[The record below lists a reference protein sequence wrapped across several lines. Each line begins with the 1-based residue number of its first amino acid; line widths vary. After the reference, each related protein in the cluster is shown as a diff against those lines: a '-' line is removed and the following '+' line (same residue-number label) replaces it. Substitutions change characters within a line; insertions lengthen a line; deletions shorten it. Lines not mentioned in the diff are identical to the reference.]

1 MENMTKAL
9 EIAASVLIGVLIL
22 SLLVFGYN
30 QIREQKNKPGVP
42 CKAIDFAKHA
52 WLYFIKSLSGP
63 T

>member
-30 QIREQKNKPGVP
+30 QIREQKKYWAEKWKSKP
-42 CKAIDFAKHA
+42 I
-52 WLYFIKSLSGP
+52 IEI
-63 T
+63 

>member
-30 QIREQKNKPGVP
+30 QIREQKILSRK
-42 CKAIDFAKHA
+42 
-52 WLYFIKSLSGP
+52 WKSKLIIEI
-63 T
+63 